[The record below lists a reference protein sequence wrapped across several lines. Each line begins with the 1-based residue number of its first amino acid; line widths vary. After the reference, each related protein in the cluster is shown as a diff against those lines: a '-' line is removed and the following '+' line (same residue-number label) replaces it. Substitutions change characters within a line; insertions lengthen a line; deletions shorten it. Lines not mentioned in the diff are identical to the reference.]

1 MRDYQIHITY
11 NDNAMVNTL
20 TLLRDMIA
28 QKEPYQGDLTDQ
40 ALRKQMSAAF
50 DKGIECILA
59 TQIVTDGQLT
69 VWCQQHD
76 RVTLKPAPARAYEL
90 PSYCS
95 MESASLT
102 HLLMEL
108 PHPDNRAKQAVHA
121 AMRWFDKYKLTGYKL
136 VRTGQRGSYDQD
148 TRLEK
153 DPQAEP
159 LWAWLAPS
167 PFVSDWW

>member
-1 MRDYQIHITY
+1 MIFLARLYQSTRDPRYREGFRKGVEYLLSGQYENGGWPQFWPDMRDYQIHITY

-28 QKEPYQGDLTDQ
+28 QKDPYQGDLTDQ
-40 ALRKQMSAAF
+40 ALRQRMSDAF

-76 RVTLKPAPARAYEL
+76 RETLKPAPARAYEL

-102 HLLMEL
+102 
-108 PHPDNRAKQAVHA
+108 R
-121 AMRWFDKYKLTGYKL
+121 
-136 VRTGQRGSYDQD
+136 
-148 TRLEK
+148 
-153 DPQAEP
+153 
-159 LWAWLAPS
+159 S
-167 PFVSDWW
+167 PIC